1 MAAATDVDLV
11 DDLDDIDID
20 IDDFDVIQAL
30 DFDLLAD
37 DDREFRGGGA
47 YYSAIFSDADIVR
60 HFRHGCED
68 GDGDGD
74 SGAAATCGW
83 LLAGLGDD
91 DDCGDGAE
99 EEEAGSSSSADSG
112 ITYDGP
118 LAPAAG
124 DDADAEAMSAYVAEL
139 ERFLLDDDEQPEV
152 DESLLGVVDDYFAGD
167 QLLATAEVVPA
178 AGGAAG
184 RTEGEEEEEEEKGDG
199 GEDVLA
205 AREDEQSDSRKRARY
220 E

>member
-11 DDLDDIDID
+11 DD

-47 YYSAIFSDADIVR
+47 YYSAIFSDADIVSHCR
-60 HFRHGCED
+60 H
-68 GDGDGD
+68 
-74 SGAAATCGW
+74 
-83 LLAGLGDD
+83 GDD

-99 EEEAGSSSSADSG
+99 EEEAGSSSSSDSG
-112 ITYDGP
+112 VTYDGP

-184 RTEGEEEEEEEKGDG
+184 RTEGEEEEE
-199 GEDVLA
+199 
-205 AREDEQSDSRKRARY
+205 RKRRATVARGRTIGLEEARKY
-220 E
+220 

>member
-37 DDREFRGGGA
+37 DDRKFRGGGA
-47 YYSAIFSDADIVR
+47 YYSAIFSDADIVS
-60 HFRHGCED
+60 HCRHGCED
-68 GDGDGD
+68 GD
-74 SGAAATCGW
+74 SGVAATCGW

-112 ITYDGP
+112 VTYDRP
-118 LAPAAG
+118 LAPTAG
-124 DDADAEAMSAYVAEL
+124 DDADTEAMSAYVPEL
-139 ERFLLDDDEQPEV
+139 
-152 DESLLGVVDDYFAGD
+152 
-167 QLLATAEVVPA
+167 
-178 AGGAAG
+178 
-184 RTEGEEEEEEEKGDG
+184 
-199 GEDVLA
+199 
-205 AREDEQSDSRKRARY
+205 
-220 E
+220 